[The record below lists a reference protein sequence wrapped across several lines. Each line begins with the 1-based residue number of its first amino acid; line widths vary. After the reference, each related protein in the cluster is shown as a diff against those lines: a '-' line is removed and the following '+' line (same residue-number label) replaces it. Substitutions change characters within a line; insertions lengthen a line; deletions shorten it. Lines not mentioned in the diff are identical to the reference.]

1 MSVHFVRSQVNP
13 ITQADEAER
22 EAAKKHLK
30 ERRLKAK
37 KKREAKQQEELALV
51 VMERQAMEEELEDLK
66 LAAVAEGDLKG
77 NEIMEKRILKM
88 KKKYDKKI
96 REMRADLVDATEVCT
111 YARTKIILNFLHE
124 ALYSTIRE
132 SNVWQSQF

>member
-51 VMERQAMEEELEDLK
+51 VMERQAMEEELEELK
-66 LAAVAEGDLKG
+66 LAAVAEGEEKVNDL
-77 NEIMEKRILKM
+77 MAKRIIKM
-88 KKKYDKKI
+88 KKKYEKKI
-96 REMRADLVDATEVCT
+96 REMRAELTDAAEVST
-111 YARTKIILNFLHE
+111 YVHCRNDMKLCDE
-124 ALYSTIRE
+124 DK
-132 SNVWQSQF
+132 